1 MLSPNT
7 AEILPPRAGEPQS
20 RPRFRALRQTGV
32 NLTLGARLL
41 VSGSGHDRF
50 HVTSDQAPLLILFGV
65 LTVLALDVISAGATG
80 YFNIYGVVLLLAKY
94 LVLAIACHGLARLHG
109 RRLRALALFVMLASM
124 VPAAAIAAHVA
135 DAILGEATVNGWLT
149 GPVVGFVT
157 LFVMTLTVSTPVYA
171 ALESPRPL
179 EAHANRIFASSLA
192 LAATVWGLLVL
203 LPSEPIWDSWKAP
216 AADEQANRID
226 IEKTFHRQPELV
238 AQSLQAVL
246 PGRSGVTELFFV
258 GFAGYAREH
267 VFLNEASAAA
277 DLLSTRFGAAGRS
290 VLLAN
295 NRRTI
300 DSLPLASATNLRATL
315 AGVSAKMNADE
326 DVLFLFLTS
335 HGSEGR
341 IAVNFWPLDLNQ
353 LPATELKDM
362 LDSARIKWRVIVVSA
377 CYSGSFIDVLKDEHT
392 LIMTASAADRTSF
405 GCGHDGDYTYFGDAY
420 FGHALREDLSF
431 ARAFEAASALID
443 KRERAEGLTAS
454 RPQIHEGAQIGAHL
468 RDIERRLLQAEQDKA
483 LRSAQAPEPE

>member
-1 MLSPNT
+1 MLAPDT
-7 AEILPPRAGEPQS
+7 AETVPQQGGELQRQPRS
-20 RPRFRALRQTGV
+20 RGLREAAANV
-32 NLTLGARLL
+32 LLGARLL
-41 VSGSGHDRF
+41 VSGTGYDRL
-50 HVTSDQAPLLILFGV
+50 HVASDQAPLLMLAGV
-65 LTVLALDVISAGATG
+65 VTVLVLDAISAGAGG
-80 YFNIYGVVLLLAKY
+80 YFNIYGVALLLSKYLLLA
-94 LVLAIACHGLARLHG
+94 VVCHGLARFHG

-124 VPAAAIAAHVA
+124 VPAATIVMHVA
-135 DAILGEATVNGWLT
+135 NATLGEAVVYGWLT
-149 GPVVGFVT
+149 GPVSAFVA
-157 LFVMTLTVSTPVYA
+157 LFVMTLAASTPVYA
-171 ALESPRPL
+171 ALEFPRPL
-179 EAHANRIFASSLA
+179 EARAGKIFSSSLA
-192 LAATVWGLLVL
+192 LAVTVWGLVVV
-203 LPSEPIWDSWKAP
+203 LPSEPIWGFMEGAGRRRASQPDRHRKDIPPP
-216 AADEQANRID
+216 AGAGRA
-226 IEKTFHRQPELV
+226 V
-238 AQSLQAVL
+238 AAGRP
-246 PGRSGVTELFFV
+246 PGRSGITELFFV

-277 DLLSTRFGAAGRS
+277 DLLATRFDAAGHS

-335 HGSEGR
+335 HGSKGR
-341 IAVNFWPLDLNQ
+341 IAVNFWPLDLDQ

-377 CYSGSFIDVLKDEHT
+377 CYSGSFVDVLKDEHT
-392 LIMTASAADRTSF
+392 LIMTASSADRTSF

-454 RPQIHEGAQIGAHL
+454 RPQIYEGAQIGAHL
-468 RDIERRLLQAEQDKA
+468 RDIERRLLQVEQDKA